1 MLCTQKRNNA
11 CSLVDLGVWAVP
23 QVLHTALE
31 LIQQFLHV
39 HSVEKMRERCSSV
52 EGTTDQN
59 CNKTNHLIRQ
69 KESWIHN
76 WVHRTHIKFLVHSG
90 RFIEQTSIGIIRS
103 KKSLTYICSVTLL
116 VSEHKCKGGSP
127 IVWMT
132 NKGHLLIPL
141 YPFLKKRNLGST

>member
-59 CNKTNHLIRQ
+59 CIEQIISSGKRKVEFIIEFRGTLKDIA
-69 KESWIHN
+69 
-76 WVHRTHIKFLVHSG
+76 TCIKFLVHSG
-90 RFIEQTSIGIIRS
+90 RFIQQTSRDN
-103 KKSLTYICSVTLL
+103 TV
-116 VSEHKCKGGSP
+116 
-127 IVWMT
+127 
-132 NKGHLLIPL
+132 
-141 YPFLKKRNLGST
+141 